1 MKKTFLIAA
10 ALASTLG
17 LAGCGT
23 PQGDRAAGGAVLG
36 GSAGALVGAA
46 VTGRP
51 GGALAGAAIG
61 AASGA
66 IIGGNTSPRQRQ
78 CARVGYDYYGKR
90 VCVAYYE

>member
-1 MKKTFLIAA
+1 MAA

-23 PQGDRAAGGAVLG
+23 PQGDRAANGAVLG
-36 GSAGALVGAA
+36 GAAGALVGAA
-46 VTGRP
+46 ATGRP

-66 IIGGNTSPRQRQ
+66 IIGANTTPRRQ
-78 CARVGYDYYGKR
+78 CARVGYDYYGDR

>member
-1 MKKTFLIAA
+1 MRKVILLATALSS
-10 ALASTLG
+10 ALA
-17 LAGCGT
+17 LAGCGAT
-23 PQGDRAAGGAVLG
+23 QQDRTVGGAAIGAVAGGVL
-36 GSAGALVGAA
+36 GAA

-78 CARVGYDYYGKR
+78 CARVGYDYYGNR